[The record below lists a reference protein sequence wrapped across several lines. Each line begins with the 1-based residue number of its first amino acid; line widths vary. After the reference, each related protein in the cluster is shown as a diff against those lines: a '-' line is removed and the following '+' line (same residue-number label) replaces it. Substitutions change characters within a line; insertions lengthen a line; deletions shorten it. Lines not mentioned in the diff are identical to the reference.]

1 MATLTIPKSRKKSI
15 RLTFTAV
22 SLAVL
27 ASCGSTGRTALTPGV
42 EAQSSTATTPSA
54 ATAPSPAPTV
64 GTPAPTTAQTPAP
77 EITAT
82 VATEPVATVPVVT
95 AAVTPETAPLPTPP
109 APTPPPVP
117 ASPTSADPI
126 AAVDASGDAVLV
138 GRDGAT
144 TVLYEG
150 TDPDDPLPEEG
161 TWEHTAGVAVTDDL
175 GIRIVGTCCEPV
187 PGWLIVSSG
196 TNPPIEVGN
205 FGHAPVISPDQVQ
218 VAAIT
223 VDAVYVSRLD
233 LTGLHEIS
241 IETAG
246 AAVLDIEWIDDVNI
260 VVLVSSS
267 TEAALYRYQVTDE
280 GLVATAVV
288 SIPVASAL
296 AGVDQGVV
304 YAMGDTT
311 ALTAYAIDTFAPLP
325 ERDVVLAGVPLS
337 ASMHDGELRW
347 IDQERNLHIGDTI
360 LPGQYV
366 WVA

>member
-1 MATLTIPKSRKKSI
+1 MTTLTIPTSMQRSIKKSI
-15 RLTFTAV
+15 RLTFAAV

-27 ASCGSTGRTALTPGV
+27 ASCGSTGRTALSPGV
-42 EAQSSTATTPSA
+42 EAQSSA
-54 ATAPSPAPTV
+54 ATAASTV
-64 GTPAPTTAQTPAP
+64 TTAAPTTETPA
-77 EITAT
+77 TAT
-82 VATEPVATVPVVT
+82 PTTATPATVP
-95 AAVTPETAPLPTPP
+95 PG
-109 APTPPPVP
+109 
-117 ASPTSADPI
+117 SSDPI
-126 AAVDASGDAVLV
+126 AAVDANGDAVLV

-161 TWEHTAGVAVTDDL
+161 TWEQTAGVAVTADL

-205 FGHAPVISPDQVQ
+205 FGHAPVISPDQMQ
-218 VAAIT
+218 LAAIS
-223 VDAVYVSRLD
+223 VDSVYVSRLD
-233 LTGLHEIS
+233 FTGLHEVS

-246 AAVLDIEWIDDVNI
+246 AGVLDIEWIDDANI
-260 VVLVSSS
+260 VVLVSSP

-288 SIPVASAL
+288 NVPAASAL

-304 YAMGDTT
+304 YAIGQTST
-311 ALTAYAIDTFAPLP
+311 LTAYATETLAPLP

-347 IDQERNLHIGDTI
+347 IDQERNLHVGDTI